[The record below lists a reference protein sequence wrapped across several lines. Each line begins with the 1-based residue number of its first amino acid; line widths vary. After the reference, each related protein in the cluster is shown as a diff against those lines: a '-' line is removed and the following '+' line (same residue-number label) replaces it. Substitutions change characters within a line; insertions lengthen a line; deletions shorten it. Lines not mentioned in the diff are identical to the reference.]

1 MLRSPNSRIREKK
14 ICGPE
19 KYIPIYPIHPMS
31 TDTET
36 NKLRATQ
43 TVFPKWNFY
52 KLLFRAA
59 LEISLVKFYGHYI
72 KRGIYTHSV
81 LVMLCRFKITQNTL
95 LTVIVK

>member
-1 MLRSPNSRIREKK
+1 MLRSPNSRIRGEKNLWPGE
-14 ICGPE
+14 IHPD
-19 KYIPIYPIHPMS
+19 IPIHPMS

-59 LEISLVKFYGHYI
+59 LEIPLVKFYGHFI
-72 KRGIYTHSV
+72 KRGIYTHGV
-81 LVMLCRFKITQNTL
+81 LVVLCRFKITQNTL